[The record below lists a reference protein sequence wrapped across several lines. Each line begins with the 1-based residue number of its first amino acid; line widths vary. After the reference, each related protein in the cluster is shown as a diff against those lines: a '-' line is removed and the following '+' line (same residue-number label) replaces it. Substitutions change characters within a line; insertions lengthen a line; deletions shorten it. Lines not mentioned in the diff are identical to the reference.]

1 MAESITIKPGK
12 LPNLTGEIP
21 SIVDAITMCQQIGE
35 AYRDLDAT
43 MQGILAATWQA
54 HHAGD
59 ADAVEQ
65 VRVAL
70 ALSDMPSGPAIKAS
84 AALSSV
90 ARVQPATEGKP
101 LAKEARSFAAD
112 AVADMFEHETKKR
125 KERRDA
131 RRAKTVE
138 AKKAQKAA
146 QEELAALKNDAEN
159 AGDVDSGEVL
169 ANAFVGP
176 DGTVLDTFDAHE
188 MEIVSQLIHA
198 MRALRPDEHSQL
210 VLAAEFC
217 IREMEATAGTREG
230 IRKEDNLAKRRI
242 P

>member
-1 MAESITIKPGK
+1 MADTITIKPGK
-12 LPNLTGEIP
+12 LPKLTGEIP
-21 SIVDAITMCQQIGE
+21 SIVDAITMCHQIGG

-43 MQGILAATWQA
+43 MQGILASTWQA
-54 HHAGD
+54 HHSGD
-59 ADAVEQ
+59 AGAVTQ
-65 VRVAL
+65 VLGAL
-70 ALSDMPSGPAIKAS
+70 ALSDMPSGPAIKAA
-84 AALSSV
+84 AALASV
-90 ARVQPATEGKP
+90 ARVKPATEGKP
-101 LAKEARSFAAD
+101 LAREARAFAAD

-131 RRAKTVE
+131 RRAKTAE

-146 QEELAALKNDAEN
+146 QEELAALKNDAED
-159 AGDVDSGEVL
+159 AGDVDPDEVL

-176 DGTVLDTFDAHE
+176 DGVVLDTFDAHE

-217 IREMEATAGTREG
+217 IREMKATADTREG
-230 IRKEDNLAKRRI
+230 IREEDNVAKRRI